1 MLSGI
6 IYLNKPKG
14 ISSSDAFYPIK
25 KLLKKNGYKNTK
37 IGHYGT
43 LDPFATGLLLVAI
56 GPCTRL
62 ADFVH
67 EESVKTYLA
76 KGNFGSKTSTGDY
89 TGEKL
94 QDFPL
99 PVVLNTDQLMTKF
112 QGEYWQSPPAVS
124 AAKHQGKALYEWA
137 REGVIIQKGPVRRF
151 IHQFNILSLTP
162 NQIQF
167 EASVSTGTYIRT
179 LMEDL
184 AAQLGSGGHLQ
195 ELSRIRIGKVSINE
209 ALMEIPSTIEELK
222 NCLHSPTKLLP
233 YAEIQLT
240 TSQSEFFRNG
250 REIVMP
256 EVIAGRYW
264 AKGPKGE
271 LLGLAELRDE
281 NLRVLVNMMQQGV
294 KNS

>member
-1 MLSGI
+1 MLNGI

-14 ISSSDAFYPIK
+14 ISSSDAFYPLK

-67 EESVKTYLA
+67 EESIKTYLA
-76 KGNFGSKTSTGDY
+76 KGIFGSKTSTGDY

-94 QDFPL
+94 RDFPL
-99 PVVLNTDQLMTKF
+99 PEVLNTDLLTTKF
-112 QGEYWQSPPAVS
+112 QGEYWQIPPAVS
-124 AAKHQGKALYEWA
+124 AAKHQGKALYEWV
-137 REGVIIQKGPVRRF
+137 REGVIIQKAPVRRF
-151 IHQFNILSLTP
+151 IHELNVLSITRE
-162 NQIQF
+162 QIKF

-179 LMEDL
+179 LMEDI
-184 AAQLGSGGHLQ
+184 AAHLGSGGHLQ
-195 ELSRIRIGKVSINE
+195 ELSRIRIGEVSINE
-209 ALMEIPSTIEELK
+209 ALREIPSTIEELK
-222 NCLHSPTKLLP
+222 NCLHSPTKVLP

-240 TSQSEFFRNG
+240 TSQCEFFRNG

-256 EVIAGRYW
+256 EVSSGRYW
-264 AKGPKGE
+264 AKGHEGE
-271 LLGLAELRDE
+271 LLGLAEFRDGS
-281 NLRVLVNMMQQGV
+281 LRVLVNMMQQGV